1 MILGLYVHRQTPI
14 HRVPAAVKVL
24 TLAAAGIGVFLVPN
38 PFWLLPAL
46 AAVVGLMVL
55 ARVPFGETLRQ
66 LRPVA
71 VLILIIFLV
80 HGWFTSW
87 TLGLLVVLRFA
98 VLLLLALLVTFTTRI
113 SDMIEVLERAFA
125 PLRVFGVNP
134 EKLSLMLS
142 LALRFIP
149 LLFEKF
155 QEIREAQRARGL
167 ERNLLALLMPL
178 LIKTLRMAGDLTDAI
193 EARGYDPDHGPG
205 PRPTD
210 PRREIANL

>member
-1 MILGLYVHRQTPI
+1 MTLGLYVHRETPI

-24 TLAAAGIGVFLVPN
+24 TLVAAGVGVFLVPN
-38 PFWLLPAL
+38 PLWLVPVV
-46 AAVVGLMVL
+46 AAVVGLMVV
-55 ARVPFGETLRQ
+55 ARVPLGETLRQ

-71 VLILIIFLV
+71 MLIVVIFLV

-87 TLGLLVVLRFA
+87 TLGFLVVLRFA

-113 SDMIEVLERAFA
+113 SEMIEVLERGFG
-125 PLRVFGVNP
+125 PLAVFGVNP

-142 LALRFIP
+142 LTLRFIP

-167 ERNLLALLMPL
+167 DRNILALLMPL
-178 LIKTLRMAGDLTDAI
+178 LIKTLKMANDLTDAI
-193 EARGYDPDHGPG
+193 DARGYDPD
-205 PRPTD
+205 RKPTD
-210 PRREIANL
+210 R

>member
-1 MILGLYVHRQTPI
+1 
-14 HRVPAAVKVL
+14 
-24 TLAAAGIGVFLVPN
+24 
-38 PFWLLPAL
+38 
-46 AAVVGLMVL
+46 
-55 ARVPFGETLRQ
+55 
-66 LRPVA
+66 

-87 TLGLLVVLRFA
+87 TLGFLVVLRFA

-113 SDMIEVLERAFA
+113 SEMIEVLERAFR
-125 PLRVFGVNP
+125 PLAVFGVNP

-167 ERNLLALLMPL
+167 DRNILALLMPL

-193 EARGYDPDHGPG
+193 DARGYDPD
-205 PRPTD
+205 
-210 PRREIANL
+210 RR